1 MSDQPKMKLGVARV
15 AVTGAITAAAFFVL
29 CWLGALLPI
38 GPASHMYL
46 NLFTSETGS
55 SITALFQGICWS
67 IAFGLIA
74 GGLFSLVYN
83 ALSSLDRN

>member
-1 MSDQPKMKLGVARV
+1 MSDQPKLKLSIIRV
-15 AVTGAITAAAFFVL
+15 ALAGAISAAAFFTL

-46 NLFTSETGS
+46 NLFTAEPGA
-55 SITALFQGICWS
+55 SIAALFQGICWS

-74 GGLFSLVYN
+74 GGLFALVYN
-83 ALSSLDRN
+83 ALSWLERG

>member
-1 MSDQPKMKLGVARV
+1 MSDQLKMKLGVARV
-15 AVTGAITAAAFFVL
+15 AVAGAITAAVFFAL
-29 CWLGALLPI
+29 CWLGSFLPI

-46 NLFTSETGS
+46 NLFTSEQGS
-55 SITALFQGICWS
+55 SATALFQGLCWS

-74 GGLFSLVYN
+74 GGLFALVYN